1 MIVVAATSKTGD
13 NVGGIA
19 NLKIGDEAVIS
30 QWNTALHVLINAL
43 STMLLAG
50 SNYTMQVLSSPTRQD
65 VDAAHARG
73 QWLDI
78 GVLSPRNLRLIPR
91 KRAALWYT
99 YNASIFKVV
108 TSSEYQIFTVDVA
121 SDEWN
126 RINSTTD
133 VGKSTNGSYSN
144 LGGGK
149 WTTVYDNEYISVHG
163 DLYLAIDR
171 VAFDTT
177 QAAINPEAINITSTY
192 LDYNVTGNQRTLRDL
207 TSESA
212 SWIRFRSQP
221 DPTIQWMSISAH
233 VVEAAAEKRKS
244 PPSRVQISLYFL
256 IIVAVFNL
264 LKLSVMAYVLITD
277 RSAYLVTLGD
287 AAASFLEHPDPHT
300 TGICA
305 LGREELLITLGHP
318 SKRPFS
324 TPEEKSDLD
333 LRVKGP
339 LYTSSGHWGWGIGSD
354 DNVPFGSDGTTAT
367 ATLWNAWLANVPQ
380 LILSFFYL
388 SVNMI
393 CTAMS
398 GANEWNHLA
407 KSKKVDKSSPDSSRR
422 YIPLEGTF
430 SSTYNANRRSQKE
443 VYICHAFGRDIFLSP
458 IASMSQVLGDYR
470 AVDKNRGRIV
480 GAR

>member
-1 MIVVAATSKTGD
+1 MSSFVLCCNVAMIVVAATSKTGD

-19 NLKIGDEAVIS
+19 NLKIGDESVIS

-99 YNASIFKVV
+99 LALSSVPLHLLYATLTQEMMHGLTHSSYNASIFKVV
-108 TSSEYQIFTVDVA
+108 TSSEYRIFTVDVA
-121 SDEWN
+121 SDQWN

-133 VGKSTNGSYSN
+133 VGKLTNGSYSN
-144 LGGGK
+144 LSGGK

-163 DLYLAIDR
+163 DLYLAIDQ

-192 LDYNVTGNQRTLRDL
+192 LDYNVTGDQRTLRDL

-233 VVEAAAEKRKS
+233 VVQAAGEKRKS
-244 PPSRVQISLYFL
+244 PPSRVQVSLYFL

-305 LGREELLITLGHP
+305 FGREELLITLGHP

-333 LRVKGP
+333 LRVKGTWLSRSQSYFAP
-339 LYTSSGHWGWGIGSD
+339 VHRSAKVLYSFLYVTPFHLGFSTNPSD
-354 DNVPFGSDGTTAT
+354 
-367 ATLWNAWLANVPQ
+367 
-380 LILSFFYL
+380 
-388 SVNMI
+388 
-393 CTAMS
+393 C
-398 GANEWNHLA
+398 
-407 KSKKVDKSSPDSSRR
+407 
-422 YIPLEGTF
+422 F
-430 SSTYNANRRSQKE
+430 SSSS
-443 VYICHAFGRDIFLSP
+443 HWH
-458 IASMSQVLGDYR
+458 
-470 AVDKNRGRIV
+470 
-480 GAR
+480 

>member
-1 MIVVAATSKTGD
+1 MSSFVLCCNIAMIVVAATSKTGD
-13 NVGGIA
+13 TVGAIA
-19 NLKIGDEAVIS
+19 NLKIGDEAIIS

-99 YNASIFKVV
+99 LALSSVPLHLLYATLTQEMRHGLTHSSYNASIFKVV
-108 TSSEYQIFTVDVA
+108 TSSEYRIFTVDVA

-133 VGKSTNGSYSN
+133 VGKLTNGSYSN

-192 LDYNVTGNQRTLRDL
+192 LDYNVTGNQSTLRDL

-212 SWIRFRSQP
+212 SWITFRSQP
-221 DPTIQWMSISAH
+221 EPTIQWMSISAH
-233 VVEAAAEKRKS
+233 VVQAAGEKRKS
-244 PPSRVQISLYFL
+244 PPSRVQVSLYFL

-324 TPEEKSDLD
+324 TPEEKLDLD
-333 LRVKGP
+333 SRVKGTWLSTSQTYFAPVHRSAKVLYSFLYATPFHLYIGTNP
-339 LYTSSGHWGWGIGSD
+339 LG
-354 DNVPFGSDGTTAT
+354 
-367 ATLWNAWLANVPQ
+367 
-380 LILSFFYL
+380 
-388 SVNMI
+388 
-393 CTAMS
+393 C
-398 GANEWNHLA
+398 
-407 KSKKVDKSSPDSSRR
+407 
-422 YIPLEGTF
+422 F
-430 SSTYNANRRSQKE
+430 SSSSHWRWVHCT
-443 VYICHAFGRDIFLSP
+443 H
-458 IASMSQVLGDYR
+458 
-470 AVDKNRGRIV
+470 
-480 GAR
+480 

>member
-99 YNASIFKVV
+99 LALSSVPLHLLYATLTQEMMHGLTHSSYNASIFKVV

-221 DPTIQWMSISAH
+221 ELTIQGMSISAH
-233 VVEAAAEKRKS
+233 VVQAAGEKRKS
-244 PPSRVQISLYFL
+244 PPSRVQVSLYFL

-324 TPEEKSDLD
+324 TPEEKLNLD
-333 LRVKGP
+333 SRVKGTWLSKSQSYFAPVHRSAKVLYSFLYATPFYLYIGTNP
-339 LYTSSGHWGWGIGSD
+339 LGCFSSSSHWRWVHCTHQVVIGAGGSD
-354 DNVPFGSDGTTAT
+354 LTTT
-367 ATLWNAWLANVPQ
+367 SPLDLMGPQ
-380 LILSFFYL
+380 L
-388 SVNMI
+388 
-393 CTAMS
+393 
-398 GANEWNHLA
+398 
-407 KSKKVDKSSPDSSRR
+407 
-422 YIPLEGTF
+422 PLPCGTPGLP
-430 SSTYNANRRSQKE
+430 TCRN
-443 VYICHAFGRDIFLSP
+443 
-458 IASMSQVLGDYR
+458 
-470 AVDKNRGRIV
+470 
-480 GAR
+480 